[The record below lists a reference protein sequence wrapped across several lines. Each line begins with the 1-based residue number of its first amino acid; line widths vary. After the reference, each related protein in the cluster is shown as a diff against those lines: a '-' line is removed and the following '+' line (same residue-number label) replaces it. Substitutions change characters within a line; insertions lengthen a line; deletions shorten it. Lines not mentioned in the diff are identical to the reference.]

1 MHVNVAA
8 GVVHGKDR
16 LGLGEKIQAG
26 VWTGLCVP
34 DWTALPTAESG

>member
-16 LGLGEKIQAG
+16 FWLGERIQAG
-26 VWTGLCVP
+26 VWTGLCVS
-34 DWTALPTAESG
+34 DWAALPTAESG